1 MADLQA
7 TIVHDLAGHMTSI
20 SGLSEI
26 VAERPDMDSRES
38 LIVTLA
44 DEAKAATQAV
54 RDLQTVRSL
63 ASGSVAEDVRS
74 VSAEEWFELV
84 KQEIPGE
91 VAEALAPP
99 AGVPPVRADAET
111 LASLIARLL
120 VLAEPPGD
128 ERWSV
133 TSTTGSVEISIAMG
147 GTDRSEDLEQGR
159 LSGRKEMR
167 PLALADLLLPRW
179 DARMGIEGKNGSL
192 FVTLFLRTA

>member
-26 VAERPDMDSRES
+26 VAKRPDMASRES

-74 VSAEEWFELV
+74 VPAEQWFELV
-84 KQEIPGE
+84 KQDIPGE
-91 VAEALAPP
+91 VAEALSPP

-111 LASLIARLL
+111 LAGLIARLL

-133 TSTTGSVEISIAMG
+133 MPTTGTVQISISMG
-147 GTDRSEDLEQGR
+147 GTDRSDDLEQGR

-179 DARMGIEGKNGSL
+179 DARMGIEGKNGSVY
-192 FVTLFLRTA
+192 VTLSLRTA